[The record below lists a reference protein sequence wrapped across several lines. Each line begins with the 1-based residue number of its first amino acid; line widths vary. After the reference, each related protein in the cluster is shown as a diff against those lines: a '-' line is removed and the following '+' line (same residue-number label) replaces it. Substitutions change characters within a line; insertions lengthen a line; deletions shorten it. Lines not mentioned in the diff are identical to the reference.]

1 MPSEARFPNLLEA
14 RRAENERG
22 PKGLCEA
29 LRSPEAEDL
38 ADGTPAA
45 GADFEKNGILA
56 LFPGI

>member
-45 GADFEKNGILA
+45 GADFEKKMV
-56 LFPGI
+56 F